1 MKKIKKNL
9 RLIIVTCSLFFI
21 SVSLNAQTFV
31 KYYDFVTKT
40 DRITHTIGEIE
51 PTNITAVFSG
61 NDKGDILIF
70 FNSGM
75 SVHVDR
81 YYKTGKIYSGLSKDS
96 FRYRYIETR
105 NEKKEKI
112 IMQLFD
118 DIGIFRVH
126 TQDATFEYK
135 ETVN

>member
-1 MKKIKKNL
+1 MKKL
-9 RLIIVTCSLFFI
+9 LLTAMFFATI
-21 SVSLNAQTFV
+21 TINAQTFV

-40 DRITHTIGEIE
+40 DRITHTIGETE

-75 SVHVDR
+75 SIHVDR
-81 YYKTGKIYSGLSKDS
+81 YYKTGKIFSGLSKDN

-135 ETVN
+135 ETAN

>member
-1 MKKIKKNL
+1 MKKL
-9 RLIIVTCSLFFI
+9 LLTLTLFI
-21 SVSLNAQTFV
+21 SMMMSAQTFV
-31 KYYDFVTKT
+31 KYYDYVTKT
-40 DRITHTIGEIE
+40 DRMTHVIGEIE

-75 SVHVDR
+75 SEHVDR
-81 YYKTGKIYSGLSKDS
+81 YYKTGKIYNGLSKDN

-105 NEKKEKI
+105 NEKKEKV

-118 DIGIFRVH
+118 DIGVFRVH

>member
-1 MKKIKKNL
+1 MM
-9 RLIIVTCSLFFI
+9 S
-21 SVSLNAQTFV
+21 AQTFV
-31 KYYDFVTKT
+31 KYYDYVTKT
-40 DRITHTIGEIE
+40 DRITRAIGEIE

-81 YYKTGKIYSGLSKDS
+81 YYKTGKILSGLSKDN

-118 DIGIFRVH
+118 DIGVFRVH

>member
-1 MKKIKKNL
+1 MAIFFAT
-9 RLIIVTCSLFFI
+9 VTTS
-21 SVSLNAQTFV
+21 AQTFV

-40 DRITHTIGEIE
+40 DRITHIIGETE

-135 ETVN
+135 ESVN

>member
-1 MKKIKKNL
+1 MKKL
-9 RLIIVTCSLFFI
+9 LLMAMFFATVAT
-21 SVSLNAQTFV
+21 SAQTFV

-40 DRITHTIGEIE
+40 DRITHTIGETE

-135 ETVN
+135 ESIN

>member
-1 MKKIKKNL
+1 MAMFFAT
-9 RLIIVTCSLFFI
+9 VTTS
-21 SVSLNAQTFV
+21 AQTFV

-40 DRITHTIGEIE
+40 DRITHTIGETE

-135 ETVN
+135 ESIN

>member
-1 MKKIKKNL
+1 MKKL
-9 RLIIVTCSLFFI
+9 LLIALFLTTVTI
-21 SVSLNAQTFV
+21 NAQTFV
-31 KYYDFVTKT
+31 KYYDYVTKT
-40 DRITHTIGEIE
+40 DRITHVISETE

-75 SVHVDR
+75 SEHVDR

-135 ETVN
+135 ESVN

>member
-1 MKKIKKNL
+1 MKKL
-9 RLIIVTCSLFFI
+9 LLITMFLTTVTI
-21 SVSLNAQTFV
+21 NAQTFV

-40 DRITHTIGEIE
+40 DRITHTIGETE

-135 ETVN
+135 ESVN

>member
-1 MKKIKKNL
+1 MKKL
-9 RLIIVTCSLFFI
+9 LLMAMFFATVAT
-21 SVSLNAQTFV
+21 SAQTFV

-40 DRITHTIGEIE
+40 DRITHTIGETE

-105 NEKKEKI
+105 NEKKEKVI
-112 IMQLFD
+112 IQLFD
-118 DIGIFRVH
+118 IGVFRIH
-126 TQDATFEYK
+126 TKGVTYEYQK
-135 ETVN
+135 SND

>member
-1 MKKIKKNL
+1 MAM
-9 RLIIVTCSLFFI
+9 FFATVAT
-21 SVSLNAQTFV
+21 SAQTFV

-40 DRITHTIGEIE
+40 DRITHTIGETE

-135 ETVN
+135 ESIN

>member
-21 SVSLNAQTFV
+21 SASLNAQTFV

-81 YYKTGKIYSGLSKDS
+81 YYKTGKIYNGTSKDG
-96 FRYRYIETR
+96 FKYRYIETR
-105 NEKKEKI
+105 NEQKEKI

-135 ETVN
+135 ETTD

>member
-21 SVSLNAQTFV
+21 SASLNAQTFV

-81 YYKTGKIYSGLSKDS
+81 YYKTGKIYSGLSKDN

>member
-1 MKKIKKNL
+1 MKKL
-9 RLIIVTCSLFFI
+9 LLITMFLTTVTI
-21 SVSLNAQTFV
+21 NAQTFV

-40 DRITHTIGEIE
+40 DRITHTIGETE

-112 IMQLFD
+112 IIQLFD

-135 ETVN
+135 ESVN

>member
-1 MKKIKKNL
+1 MKKLLLMAIFFAT
-9 RLIIVTCSLFFI
+9 VTTS
-21 SVSLNAQTFV
+21 AQTFV

-40 DRITHTIGEIE
+40 DRITHTIGETE

>member
-1 MKKIKKNL
+1 MKKL
-9 RLIIVTCSLFFI
+9 LLIAMFFATATI
-21 SVSLNAQTFV
+21 SAQTFV
-31 KYYDFVTKT
+31 KYYDLVTKT
-40 DRITHTIGEIE
+40 DRITHTIGETE

-135 ETVN
+135 ESVN

>member
-1 MKKIKKNL
+1 MKKL
-9 RLIIVTCSLFFI
+9 LLMAMFFATVAT
-21 SVSLNAQTFV
+21 SAQTFV

-40 DRITHTIGEIE
+40 DRITHTIGETE

-81 YYKTGKIYSGLSKDS
+81 YYKTGKIYSGLSKDN

-135 ETVN
+135 ESIN

>member
-1 MKKIKKNL
+1 MKKLLLMAIFFAT
-9 RLIIVTCSLFFI
+9 VTTS
-21 SVSLNAQTFV
+21 AQTFV

-40 DRITHTIGEIE
+40 DRITHTIGETE

-135 ETVN
+135 ESVN

>member
-1 MKKIKKNL
+1 MKKL
-9 RLIIVTCSLFFI
+9 LLITMFLTTVTI
-21 SVSLNAQTFV
+21 NAQTFV

-40 DRITHTIGEIE
+40 DRITHTIGETE

>member
-1 MKKIKKNL
+1 MKKL
-9 RLIIVTCSLFFI
+9 LLLLMLLISM
-21 SVSLNAQTFV
+21 SVSAQTFV
-31 KYYDFVTKT
+31 KYYDRVAKT
-40 DRITHTIGEIE
+40 DRITHAISEIE
-51 PTNITAVFSG
+51 PTSITAVFSG

-81 YYKTGKIYSGLSKDS
+81 YYKTGKIYSGLSKDN

-105 NEKKEKI
+105 NEQKEKI

-135 ETVN
+135 ESVN

>member
-1 MKKIKKNL
+1 MKKL
-9 RLIIVTCSLFFI
+9 LLALALLISMT
-21 SVSLNAQTFV
+21 VSSQTFV

-40 DRITHTIGEIE
+40 DRITHTISETE

-81 YYKTGKIYSGLSKDS
+81 YYKTGKILNGLSKDS
-96 FRYRYIETR
+96 FRYRYIETL

>member
-1 MKKIKKNL
+1 MKKL
-9 RLIIVTCSLFFI
+9 LLAVALFI
-21 SVSLNAQTFV
+21 TLATNAQTFV
-31 KYYDFVTKT
+31 KYYDYVTKT
-40 DRITHTIGEIE
+40 DRMTHAIGETE

-75 SVHVDR
+75 SEHVDR
-81 YYKTGKIYSGLSKDS
+81 YYKTGKILSGLSKDS

-105 NEKKEKI
+105 NEKKEKV

-118 DIGIFRVH
+118 DIGVFRVH

>member
-1 MKKIKKNL
+1 MKKL
-9 RLIIVTCSLFFI
+9 LLTLTLTLFI
-21 SVSLNAQTFV
+21 SMMMSAQTFV
-31 KYYDFVTKT
+31 KYYDYVTKT
-40 DRITHTIGEIE
+40 DRITRAIGEIE

-81 YYKTGKIYSGLSKDS
+81 YYKTGKILSGLSKDN

-118 DIGIFRVH
+118 DIGVFRVH

>member
-1 MKKIKKNL
+1 MKKL
-9 RLIIVTCSLFFI
+9 LLTAMFFATI
-21 SVSLNAQTFV
+21 TINAQTFV

-40 DRITHTIGEIE
+40 DRITHTIGETE

-135 ETVN
+135 ESVN

>member
-1 MKKIKKNL
+1 MAIFFAT
-9 RLIIVTCSLFFI
+9 VTTS
-21 SVSLNAQTFV
+21 AQTFV

-40 DRITHTIGEIE
+40 DRITHTIGETE

-135 ETVN
+135 ESVN

>member
-1 MKKIKKNL
+1 MKKL
-9 RLIIVTCSLFFI
+9 LLITMFLTTVTI
-21 SVSLNAQTFV
+21 NAQTFV

-40 DRITHTIGEIE
+40 DRITHTIGETE

-135 ETVN
+135 ESIN

>member
-1 MKKIKKNL
+1 MKKL
-9 RLIIVTCSLFFI
+9 LLAVTLFI
-21 SVSLNAQTFV
+21 TLATNAQTFV
-31 KYYDFVTKT
+31 KYYDYVTKT
-40 DRITHTIGEIE
+40 DRMTHAIGETE

-75 SVHVDR
+75 SEHVDR
-81 YYKTGKIYSGLSKDS
+81 YYKTGKILSGLSKDS

-105 NEKKEKI
+105 NEKKEKV

-118 DIGIFRVH
+118 DIGVFRVH

>member
-21 SVSLNAQTFV
+21 SASLNAQTFV

>member
-1 MKKIKKNL
+1 MKKL
-9 RLIIVTCSLFFI
+9 LLSLMLLISM
-21 SVSLNAQTFV
+21 SVSAQTFV
-31 KYYDFVTKT
+31 KYYDRVAKT
-40 DRITHTIGEIE
+40 DRITHTISEIE
-51 PTNITAVFSG
+51 PTSITAVFSG

-81 YYKTGKIYSGLSKDS
+81 YYKTGKIYSGLSKDN

-105 NEKKEKI
+105 NEQKEKI

-135 ETVN
+135 ESLN

>member
-1 MKKIKKNL
+1 MKKL
-9 RLIIVTCSLFFI
+9 LLAAVLFI
-21 SVSLNAQTFV
+21 SLATSAQTFV
-31 KYYDFVTKT
+31 KYYDYVTKT
-40 DRITHTIGEIE
+40 DRMTHVIGETE

-75 SVHVDR
+75 SEHVDR
-81 YYKTGKIYSGLSKDS
+81 YYKTGKILSGLSKDN

-105 NEKKEKI
+105 NEKKEKV

-135 ETVN
+135 ESAN

>member
-1 MKKIKKNL
+1 MKKIKKTL
-9 RLIIVTCSLFFI
+9 VLIIMTCSLFFI
-21 SVSLNAQTFV
+21 GASLNAQTFV

-40 DRITHTIGEIE
+40 DRITHVLGETE

-81 YYKTGKIYSGLSKDS
+81 YYKTGKIYSGLSKDN

-135 ETVN
+135 ESVN